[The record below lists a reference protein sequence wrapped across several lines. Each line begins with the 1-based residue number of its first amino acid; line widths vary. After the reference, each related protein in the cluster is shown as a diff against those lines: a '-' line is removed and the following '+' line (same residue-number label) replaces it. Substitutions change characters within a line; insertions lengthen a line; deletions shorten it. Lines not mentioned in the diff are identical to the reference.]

1 MSEVDA
7 EFMHHIIMCVNAV
20 EVEVILTTFVCFCSY
35 FYVRNCCATGEKI
48 SVV

>member
-20 EVEVILTTFVCFCSY
+20 EVEVILTLHLFVFALI
-35 FYVRNCCATGEKI
+35 FM
-48 SVV
+48 